1 MAIFKRSPRPHDQAR
16 VGKSV
21 KPKRSVFGLG
31 ISRNPDPGG
40 SHGKQAPSSKA
51 LLRFPSKKAL
61 PKAPPKVPPKTAKP
75 SAAPPR
81 NISTGRNHRRL
92 SDEMELPLP
101 SPSPIVTIVVG
112 PEGRVFAAHEDVLCQ
127 SPFFAA
133 ACRSQ
138 LLGSI
143 NKRIAL
149 PDEEP
154 EIFSAVLEYLY
165 KKDYYPRLIRNKVTD
180 SWELEDSDMSEATQN
195 TNPYASPTSLGATSP
210 KLRRNSN
217 QSKRQ
222 STSSTASSVEATIRL
237 SSYTQPLLRDTAIY
251 CSADIYGLE
260 GLKKLALR
268 KQGLQSGI
276 DVATTLRSAQYA
288 YTNTAETDSRLRAH
302 YLALIIHCRDTFK
315 RSGTMQADMEAGGSK
330 LYFDLFVALCNHIDD
345 LMEVARMKG
354 SPGLKGV

>member
-1 MAIFKRSPRPHDQAR
+1 MAIFKRSPRSHDQAR

-21 KPKRSVFGLG
+21 KSKRSVFGLG

-51 LLRFPSKKAL
+51 PLRFPSKKAL

-81 NISTGRNHRRL
+81 KISTGRNHRRL

-133 ACRSQ
+133 ACRSG
-138 LLGSI
+138 LLECV

-165 KKDYYPRLIRNKVTD
+165 KKDYYPRLIRNKVSD
-180 SWELEDSDMSEATQN
+180 SWELEDSDMSEAT
-195 TNPYASPTSLGATSP
+195 PYAPLTSLGATSSE
-210 KLRRNSN
+210 LRRNSK

-237 SSYTQPLLRDTAIY
+237 SSYAQPLLRDTAIY

-288 YTNTAETDSRLRAH
+288 YTKTAETDSRLRAH

-354 SPGLKGV
+354 SLGLKGV